1 MIHAVESG
9 RADGPA
15 LVLAHGLATDLHLW
29 DGVLPWLEPHLRVI
43 RYDARGH
50 GQSPAPAGT
59 DWRMDDLVGDALAV
73 MDRFGLERAAFA
85 GLSLGGMTGLG
96 LALDHPARLTRLMV
110 LNARADAPDAYVRA
124 WDQRIA
130 LLRAQGLAA
139 LVEPTLSRWFTA
151 DFQADAAAMARMRA
165 MVRRTSPAGFEGCG
179 RALQGLDYRRRLP
192 DMTVRTLYVIGDQDQ
207 GAPPEVMHE
216 MAAATPG
223 AQAQTIA
230 AAGHLSAVEQPRAVA
245 KAILRFLT

>member
-29 DGVLPWLEPHLRVI
+29 DGVVPYLEPHCRLI

-59 DWRMDDLVGDALAV
+59 NWRMDDLVADALSV
-73 MDRFGLERAAFA
+73 MDRFGLHRAAYA
-85 GLSLGGMTGLG
+85 GLSMGGMTGLG
-96 LALDHPARLTRLMV
+96 LALDHPARLTRLVV
-110 LNARADAPDAYVRA
+110 LNARADAPEAYVRA

-130 LLRAQGLAA
+130 TLHAQGLGV

-151 DFQADAAAMARMRA
+151 GFQADTAAMDRMRA
-165 MVRRTSPAGFEGCG
+165 MVLRTTPAGFEGCG
-179 RALQGLDYRRRLP
+179 RALQGLDYRRRLAE
-192 DMTVRTLYVIGDQDQ
+192 MTVPTLYLVGDEDQ
-207 GAPPEVMHE
+207 GAPPEVMRE

-223 AQAQTIA
+223 ARTETIT

-245 KAILRFLT
+245 EALLRFLF